1 MHYDHCPSSRHI
13 LTWLK
18 ATGRL
23 LCIQSASK
31 NAINFVYH
39 RLNSSLLRSSRGFIF
54 VILFYII
61 CIICLILLF
70 WYGYLES
77 TSISGWFTVRI
88 LPAVVGTVTNA
99 LFKATFTGLS
109 RLTPYAKCA
118 GNWVH
123 GRDQRQEQKETVRN
137 SLMGYYFPFLSFRD
151 QLRSGDALLNFGW
164 VVFILCGNVLPL
176 KSSFL
181 NTSDYFD
188 SVWETW
194 VAREYL
200 YPLLSIYFLLV
211 LFSLALLIRTWNWT
225 TGLRWDPV
233 SIADQMALFYHSDCL
248 GDFKGLDA
256 VDADEAARLSSEP
269 VYRLGYWRIIGAEPG
284 EYWHGFARDRK
295 FFQRDTFSW
304 LWTNFMIIQPL
315 ARKYPEGRM
324 YPQTKHQVCSTK
336 AIQTTSNAK
345 LKQPL
350 IS

>member
-1 MHYDHCPSSRHI
+1 M
-13 LTWLK
+13 K

-118 GNWVH
+118 RNWVH